1 MHYMLDHK
9 IAIDYINYH
18 RENDMR
24 FDQISRLSDP
34 WAYYTHNVSIGD

>member
-24 FDQISRLSDP
+24 LYDQISRHSDP
-34 WAYYTHNVSIGD
+34 